1 MLHMGMDASDDVE
14 AHRAVSTKIY
24 SYQKFRPR
32 YNAIIR
38 SFSRIK
44 ARRLHSLILPFSP
57 PLLVASSISACMCVF
72 VDRTN
77 SSRLI
82 PVRDVCFHPCALSVR
97 LGIIWVFGAYVVAKL
112 AFQALS

>member
-1 MLHMGMDASDDVE
+1 MLQMGMHASDVE

-24 SYQKFRPR
+24 SYQKVRPR

-57 PLLVASSISACMCVF
+57 PLLVAS
-72 VDRTN
+72 
-77 SSRLI
+77 
-82 PVRDVCFHPCALSVR
+82 
-97 LGIIWVFGAYVVAKL
+97 
-112 AFQALS
+112 